1 MYFLP
6 KSNVVA
12 YQKCQI
18 SGTSGER
25 RKMEK
30 TVRWKLEDELKFGLN
45 TTTNPEPENHEGPSS
60 STVIFV
66 KAVNS

>member
-1 MYFLP
+1 M
-6 KSNVVA
+6 
-12 YQKCQI
+12 
-18 SGTSGER
+18 SGER

-66 KAVNS
+66 KAANS

>member
-1 MYFLP
+1 M
-6 KSNVVA
+6 
-12 YQKCQI
+12 
-18 SGTSGER
+18 SGER

-30 TVRWKLEDELKFGLN
+30 TVRWKLEDELEFGQN
-45 TTTNPEPENHEGPSS
+45 TKTNPEPENHEQPSS